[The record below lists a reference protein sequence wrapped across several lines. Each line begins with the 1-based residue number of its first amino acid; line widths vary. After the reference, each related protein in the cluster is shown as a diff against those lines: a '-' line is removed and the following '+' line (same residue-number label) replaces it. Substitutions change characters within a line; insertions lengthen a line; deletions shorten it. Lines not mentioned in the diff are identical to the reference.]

1 MDNKRQ
7 KWVDRLLAGA
17 KALPLLL
24 ILLVILFFGQNL
36 DKITVEDI
44 LRYTPQNLLL
54 AALVLV
60 GAYAVKSLSV
70 VFPLL
75 ALYAS
80 AGVLFPPP
88 VAILVNLCGL
98 CVCAT
103 LPYLLGRLAGQEYM
117 DRLMSR
123 YQKAARLREL
133 QSSNELFLAYFL
145 RVINLLPGD
154 IVSMFLGSTG
164 MRFDKYLVGSLL
176 GLCPT
181 MLAATFLGEHITEP
195 ASPGFLLSAGATVLL
210 SVGSLLLYRVYLKK
224 HQ

>member
-88 VAILVNLCGL
+88 VAILVNLCG
-98 CVCAT
+98 CASA
-103 LPYLLGRLAGQEYM
+103 PH
-117 DRLMSR
+117 
-123 YQKAARLREL
+123 
-133 QSSNELFLAYFL
+133 
-145 RVINLLPGD
+145 
-154 IVSMFLGSTG
+154 
-164 MRFDKYLVGSLL
+164 
-176 GLCPT
+176 CPT
-181 MLAATFLGEHITEP
+181 CSGGWRGRNTWIG
-195 ASPGFLLSAGATVLL
+195 
-210 SVGSLLLYRVYLKK
+210 
-224 HQ
+224 

>member
-88 VAILVNLCGL
+88 VAILVKMCIRDRITSKPFGHTGAGEPVKLYTLTNASGAYAEILDYGCRVRALFVPDRQGVPGNVVL
-98 CVCAT
+98 GHAT
-103 LPYLLGRLAGQEYM
+103 LEEYEH
-117 DRLMSR
+117 SGT
-123 YQKAARLREL
+123 
-133 QSSNELFLAYFL
+133 
-145 RVINLLPGD
+145 P
-154 IVSMFLGSTG
+154 VSYTHLDVYK
-164 MRFDKYLVGSLL
+164 RQ
-176 GLCPT
+176 
-181 MLAATFLGEHITEP
+181 
-195 ASPGFLLSAGATVLL
+195 SPG
-210 SVGSLLLYRVYLKK
+210 
-224 HQ
+224 

>member
-98 CVCAT
+98 CVGAT

-117 DRLMSR
+117 DRLMIR

-133 QSSNELFLAYFL
+133 QS
-145 RVINLLPGD
+145 
-154 IVSMFLGSTG
+154 
-164 MRFDKYLVGSLL
+164 
-176 GLCPT
+176 C
-181 MLAATFLGEHITEP
+181 
-195 ASPGFLLSAGATVLL
+195 
-210 SVGSLLLYRVYLKK
+210 LLYTSRCV
-224 HQ
+224 

>member
-195 ASPGFLLSAGATVLL
+195 TSPGFLLSAGATVLL